1 MGPQP
6 CSLDDKE
13 KMISD
18 EREEESFEE
27 LNEEVDEELMQ
38 FGDEIKPVEHLVE
51 PLDEDGPIKCPVL
64 DSFPLLDQSMW
75 KEVITDGLQKR
86 KDPFAEREHVTQ
98 SSSKRRHHSPSSPSS
113 SKSPHTN
120 LFQVFNQCRHYSF

>member
-1 MGPQP
+1 MEHG
-6 CSLDDKE
+6 DK
-13 KMISD
+13 
-18 EREEESFEE
+18 
-27 LNEEVDEELMQ
+27 
-38 FGDEIKPVEHLVE
+38 IKPVEHLLE

-98 SSSKRRHHSPSSPSS
+98 S
-113 SKSPHTN
+113 
-120 LFQVFNQCRHYSF
+120 